1 MRIRDNTPEPAS
13 FQLAPMIDIVF
24 LLLIFFLV
32 TYQITEQEKDTRVS
46 VPTST
51 QGSQEARV
59 SNEIVVNLTKE
70 GVITINNEVY
80 TKDEL
85 RGMLERIMEN
95 AKIAGQDQA
104 DQQPVRI
111 RCDADGINQ
120 VLFEVMDEIQK
131 AGIWNIRFANR
142 APNAPPK

>member
-1 MRIRDNTPEPAS
+1 M
-13 FQLAPMIDIVF
+13 
-24 LLLIFFLV
+24 
-32 TYQITEQEKDTRVS
+32 
-46 VPTST
+46 
-51 QGSQEARV
+51 
-59 SNEIVVNLTKE
+59 VNLTKE
-70 GVITINNEVY
+70 GVITVNNETY

-85 RGMLERIMEN
+85 RQMLERIMEN

-111 RCDADGINQ
+111 RCDADGTNQ

-142 APNAPPK
+142 TPTAPPE